1 MSAGL
6 ASIPSNRR
14 FEFGRRD
21 ECVVCSEPTKK
32 GVVNAQ
38 KIEQDHLAQTVRSLR
53 RLRLRRWHWRAAL
66 AWSAARHHCF
76 FTFRY
81 SSRKRGEPRRF
92 CVWRERNIVCPDA
105 ASLGETGAKSPS
117 MPEPTRDARRI
128 ITLAAPES
136 TDASGRRLQARAAH
150 GTRGEP
156 AQIKIPVQRI
166 SPESGLITWIRAN
179 ESTNSFRWRRRP
191 SRLAWTRR
199 IQVPIGIGRRTCRG
213 GPTSGRIPAEDFFA
227 SHTHIEVPH
236 HPRCSNRA
244 LVSPS
249 DTSTTVVKPEASPP
263 P

>member
-21 ECVVCSEPTKK
+21 ECVVCSEPTKKK

-66 AWSAARHHCF
+66 AWSAPRHHCF
-76 FTFRY
+76 FTFRH
-81 SSRKRGEPRRF
+81 SSRKRGKLRRF

-105 ASLGETGAKSPS
+105 ASLAETGAKSPS

-136 TDASGRRLQARAAH
+136 TDASGPPVAGQGCTRHTAH

-166 SPESGLITWIRAN
+166 SPESGLITWIRTN
-179 ESTNSFRWRRRP
+179 ESTNSFKWRRRP
-191 SRLAWTRR
+191 SKLARIWR
-199 IQVPIGIGRRTCRG
+199 IQTPIGIGRRTCRG

-227 SHTHIEVPH
+227 SHTHIDAPITLAVVIELLSPLRT
-236 HPRCSNRA
+236 HPP
-244 LVSPS
+244 LW
-249 DTSTTVVKPEASPP
+249 
-263 P
+263 

>member
-81 SSRKRGEPRRF
+81 SSHKRGKLRRF

-105 ASLGETGAKSPS
+105 ASLAETGAKSPS
-117 MPEPTRDARRI
+117 MPKPTRDARRI

-136 TDASGRRLQARAAH
+136 TDASGPPVAGQGCTRHTAH
-150 GTRGEP
+150 GTRHTGRACP
-156 AQIKIPVQRI
+156 NQN
-166 SPESGLITWIRAN
+166 SG
-179 ESTNSFRWRRRP
+179 STN
-191 SRLAWTRR
+191 
-199 IQVPIGIGRRTCRG
+199 I
-213 GPTSGRIPAEDFFA
+213 PTLMP
-227 SHTHIEVPH
+227 P
-236 HPRCSNRA
+236 
-244 LVSPS
+244 SPS
-249 DTSTTVVKPEASPP
+249 L
-263 P
+263 